1 VAHGLVLFVLVQAR
15 PDGPKMTEPE
25 PMAVALVDLP
35 PPPEP
40 PPPAPTPPVPTP
52 EPEPA
57 PVVAPKKPLPVKP
70 RPRPHIA
77 RRAPASPDVAP
88 VPAGEGPAADGVAD
102 AAEVSDAE
110 LAGAKTAGS
119 GAGAGAGCNMT
130 RRLQAALRKDRLA
143 QAAVAAAHRG
153 KAIRVWDGDWVRHPG
168 QEGGGLAAIR
178 EAIMWEVAFAPEAC
192 RTERVHGLVLIS
204 LNDGPASRRIVVG
217 SGEWRWSDLLFS
229 RSGPLG
235 GASLRR

>member
-1 VAHGLVLFVLVQAR
+1 
-15 PDGPKMTEPE
+15 
-25 PMAVALVDLP
+25 MAVALVDLP

-40 PPPAPTPPVPTP
+40 PPPVPTPPVPTP
-52 EPEPA
+52 EPA
-57 PVVAPKKPLPVKP
+57 PVVAPKEPIPVKP
-70 RPRPHIA
+70 PPRPHIA
-77 RRAPASPDVAP
+77 RRAPPSPDVAP
-88 VPAGEGPAADGVAD
+88 VPLGEGPATDGVAD
-102 AAEVSDAE
+102 AAEVSEAE
-110 LAGAKTAGS
+110 LAGASTAGS
-119 GAGAGAGCNMT
+119 GTGAGAGGGCNMT

-153 KAIRVWDGDWVRHPG
+153 KAIRVWDGAWVRHPG

-204 LNDGPASRRIVVG
+204 LNDGPTPGRIVVG

-229 RSGPLG
+229 HR
-235 GASLRR
+235 GASARR